1 MEYPRRHASD
11 RTHHFW
17 VWKAVRGTYQV
28 SLWGEIDPRAIRTC
42 VGMHL
47 ADQSLFIIM
56 ATMLWAFDITPAV
69 DEKGKE
75 VVPSP
80 DDLVVL
86 GAVV

>member
-1 MEYPRRHASD
+1 MEYPRRHTSN

-17 VWKAVRGTYQV
+17 VWKAVRCTCQV
-28 SLWGEIDPRAIRTC
+28 YLSIYIDSRAIRTC

-56 ATMLWAFDITPAV
+56 ATMLWAFDIKPAV

>member
-1 MEYPRRHASD
+1 
-11 RTHHFW
+11 
-17 VWKAVRGTYQV
+17 
-28 SLWGEIDPRAIRTC
+28 
-42 VGMHL
+42 MHL